1 MEIIRGIQPRPVKAV
16 LYGPEGVGKSR
27 TAKDFPKPLFID
39 VEGGTSRLDVARTP
53 RPTTWAHMKQ
63 IVAEIVND
71 PMGYETVVFDTAD
84 WMEKLAVKQ
93 VCAQNGFAGMG
104 GNNDYGKSYNELA
117 QMWSDL
123 LTQLEADFIQTGKMH
138 VVFLAH
144 STTKKFELPEE
155 QGQFDRYQLD
165 LEKKVAPLLKAWC
178 DLMLFANYKTIVV
191 VDDKGKNGK
200 GQGGTRRVMYSEHTA
215 AFDAKNRDGLPPEMD
230 LGFAPLAKC
239 FAGLSARPA
248 HAPVVAP
255 AAVAPAATVTPA
267 PVSAAEP
274 KAVESG
280 PVLQP
285 QHIALNKLMAEA
297 GVTFEQLLAVLVAK
311 GKYPAGTPLENIDP
325 EIIDKFIF
333 PHWDKFMGMINGG
346 QAA

>member
-1 MEIIRGIQPRPVKAV
+1 MEIIKGQQPKPVKGV
-16 LYGPEGVGKSR
+16 FYGPEGVGKSSL
-27 TAKDFPKPLFID
+27 AKDFPKPLYID

-63 IVAEIVND
+63 ILVELAKD
-71 PMGYETVVFDTAD
+71 QMGYETLVFDTAD
-84 WMEKLAVKQ
+84 WLEKLAIKQ

-155 QGQFDRYQLD
+155 EGQFDRYQLD

-178 DLMLFANYKTIVV
+178 DLMLFINYKTIVI
-191 VDDKGKNGK
+191 VDDKGKNAK
-200 GQGGTRRVMYSEHTA
+200 GQGGTRRVMHSEHTA
-215 AFDAKNRDGLPPEMD
+215 AFDAKNRDGLPREMD
-230 LGFAPLAKC
+230 LGITPLAKC
-239 FAGLSARPA
+239 FTPIQSKPQAAAVAPT
-248 HAPVVAP
+248 PVVQPAP
-255 AAVAPAATVTPA
+255 AAVAAPVPVPAAT
-267 PVSAAEP
+267 
-274 KAVESG
+274 G
-280 PVLQP
+280 PVLQA
-285 QHIALNKLMAEA
+285 QHVALNKLMAEA
-297 GVTFEQLLAVLVAK
+297 GVTYEQLLAVLVAK

-325 EIIDKFIF
+325 EIVDKFIF
-333 PHWDKFMGMINGG
+333 PHWEKFLGMINGG
-346 QAA
+346 VAA